1 MMALSFLPCVTEG
14 GGGESLIIHWGRIYM
29 QMSKSG
35 DRTSEAHAGHMS
47 LRCLW
52 SAKNRRQVS
61 GNLSLDAERNSHQDI
76 SGSGSFRPR

>member
-1 MMALSFLPCVTEG
+1 MKGEVQETTHDGSQLSTLRDG
-14 GGGESLIIHWGRIYM
+14 WGESLIIHWGRIYM

-52 SAKNRRQVS
+52 SAKNRR
-61 GNLSLDAERNSHQDI
+61 
-76 SGSGSFRPR
+76 